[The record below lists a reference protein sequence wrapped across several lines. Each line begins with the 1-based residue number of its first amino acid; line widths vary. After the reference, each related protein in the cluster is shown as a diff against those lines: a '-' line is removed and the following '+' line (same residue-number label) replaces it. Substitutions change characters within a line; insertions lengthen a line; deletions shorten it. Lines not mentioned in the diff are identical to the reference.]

1 MNYLER
7 ELMDEVKKMDVRD
20 KCRIKT
26 RYDKDPDEEE
36 YSLDVQKYRTLT
48 VNHNRGA
55 STALPNR

>member
-1 MNYLER
+1 
-7 ELMDEVKKMDVRD
+7 MDEVKKMDVRD